1 MHMNRAAGLLIAA
14 VGLAILLVG
23 CAASP
28 PAPVQRLS
36 SYPGALEKSLQQKI
50 SLGSEAL
57 LDWQHEINLKYGQDI
72 RPTMAR
78 ADHPLVAKTRS
89 MVAGLPKSIRGLT
102 SRHMVAFYLLEN
114 DWGTGTTEAVRD
126 AQGRWKYAYIA
137 LNLSSLTRSANAWGS
152 WKEHSAFRPEAGHEI
167 RMVLESPEND
177 TEESAIRFIFL
188 HELGHVLG
196 LALAA
201 HGWWDAEETPEETRN
216 SRFLAASWNYTD
228 QGRMASR
235 WAGKF
240 PRFSELAFYSF
251 DKAKLPL
258 SAAEG
263 LYRDLSQTNF
273 PSLYGTTNIFDDF
286 AEAFAIYVHTQILG
300 KPYRVE
306 LYRDGQQRFVY
317 RSCITTGS
325 CPEKVATLKKLLG
338 F

>member
-1 MHMNRAAGLLIAA
+1 MHMMKTAVLLIAA
-14 VGLAILLVG
+14 GGLALRLVG
-23 CAASP
+23 CTASSP
-28 PAPVQRLS
+28 DPVQRLS
-36 SYPGALEKSLQQKI
+36 NYPGALEKSIQQKI

-57 LDWQHEINLKYGQDI
+57 LDWQHRINLKYGQDT
-72 RPTMAR
+72 RPIMAR
-78 ADHPLVAKTRS
+78 ANHPLVAKTRS

-114 DWGTGTTEAVRD
+114 DWGTGTTEAVQD

-137 LNLSSLTRSANAWGS
+137 LNLTSLTRTANAWGS
-152 WKEHSAFRPEAGHEI
+152 WKEQSAFRPEAGYEI
-167 RMVLESPEND
+167 RMVLESQQND
-177 TEESAIRFIFL
+177 TEESAIQFIFL

-216 SRFLAASWNYTD
+216 SPFLAASWQYTD
-228 QGRMASR
+228 QGKMASR
-235 WAGKF
+235 WAEKF
-240 PRFSELAFYSF
+240 PRFSKLAFYSF
-251 DKAKLPL
+251 HKAKLPL

-263 LYRDLSQTNF
+263 LYRNLSQTNF
-273 PSLYGTTNIFDDF
+273 PSLYGTTNVFDDF
-286 AEAFAIYVHTQILG
+286 AEAFAIYVHTRILG

-306 LYRDGQQRFVY
+306 LYRNGRQRYIY

-325 CPEKVATLKKLLG
+325 CPEKVNALKKLLG